1 MVNANATSVMLMTFW
16 HTMNTLLNSIL
27 LRKRK
32 SPLTTE
38 IGLNLDTIN
47 AGKRPE
53 INDTMTRTARPPIIV
68 PISGAM
74 TISSLMI
81 LSNQPLNANATATPM
96 AIHTAVKTNDSVRY
110 LLTIPADD
118 SPSKRLVA
126 ISLARLPVCATVRF
140 I

>member
-1 MVNANATSVMLMTFW
+1 
-16 HTMNTLLNSIL
+16 MNTLLNSIL

-38 IGLNLDTIN
+38 IGWNLDTIN

-53 INDTMTRTARPPIIV
+53 INDTMTRTARAPMMV
-68 PISGAM
+68 PMSEAM
-74 TISSLMI
+74 TISVLRI
-81 LSNQPLNANATATPM
+81 LSNHPLNANATNTPI
-96 AIHTAVKTNDSVRY
+96 AIHTAVKRKDSVRY
-110 LLTIPADD
+110 LVTIPADD

-126 ISLARLPVCATVRF
+126 ISLARFPVCATVRF